1 MVATYLNSGGGD
13 ILAAEKNCGAGS
25 SCLANKSLL
34 FCKPDP
40 GSVFINIKQDP
51 VSVFIN
57 LKQDP
62 VSVFINI
69 KQDSVSVFRNI

>member
-40 GSVFINIKQDP
+40 
-51 VSVFIN
+51 
-57 LKQDP
+57 

-69 KQDSVSVFRNI
+69 KQAPMSNCLYS